1 MTSPR
6 DLLRYRAVRTLACR
20 AAAGYIRLVRA
31 TGSWTV
37 ENADAVA
44 RRVAEGQP
52 FIACFWHGRLLM
64 MAHAWPYSAPMH
76 ILISH
81 HRDGRVFAD
90 VLDRLGFATIA
101 GSSSRGG
108 DAAALAMIKTLRRG
122 EFVGLTPD
130 GPRGPRMRAVLG
142 VIRTAR
148 QTGVPIVPVSFAASR
163 RRVLGSWDRFVLA
176 LPFARGVI
184 GFGDFIEVPPDADA
198 ETLERLR
205 RRLEDDLNTLT
216 GELDARFGFAAIEA
230 APPAGPTTDSAPA
243 IASGLDA
250 VESGR

>member
-1 MTSPR
+1 MVSLR
-6 DLLRYRAVRTLACR
+6 DLLRYRPVRALACH
-20 AAAGYIRLVRA
+20 AAAGYIRLVHA
-31 TGSWTV
+31 TGRWTI
-37 ENADAVA
+37 ENADAVS
-44 RRVAEGQP
+44 RRVAEGKP

-64 MAHAWPYSAPMH
+64 IPHAWAYSAPMH
-76 ILISH
+76 ILISQ
-81 HRDGRVFAD
+81 HRDGRLVAD
-90 VLDRLGFATIA
+90 VLDRFGIGAIA

-108 DAAALAMIKTLRRG
+108 EAAVLRMIRTLRQG

-130 GPRGPRMRAVLG
+130 GPRGPRMRASLG
-142 VIRTAR
+142 VIRTAQR
-148 QTGVPIVPVSFAASR
+148 TGVPIVPVSFAASR

-184 GFGDFIEVPPDADA
+184 GIGEFIEIPRHADA

-216 GELDARFGFAAIEA
+216 GELDARFGFEAIEA
-230 APPAGPTTDSAPA
+230 GPA
-243 IASGLDA
+243 ISGRAPVAASGLES

>member
-1 MTSPR
+1 MASLR
-6 DLLRYRAVRTLACR
+6 DLLRYRLVRAFACR
-20 AAAGYIRLVRA
+20 AAAGHIRLVRA
-31 TGSWTV
+31 TGRWTI
-37 ENADAVA
+37 ENADTVS
-44 RRVAEGQP
+44 RRVAEGKP

-64 MAHAWPYSAPMH
+64 IPHAWAYSAPMH

-81 HRDGRVFAD
+81 HRDGRLIAD
-90 VLDRLGFATIA
+90 VLNRFGIGAIA

-108 DAAALAMIKTLRRG
+108 EAAVLRMIRTLRQG

-130 GPRGPRMRAVLG
+130 GPRGPRMRASLG
-142 VIRTAR
+142 VIRTAHR
-148 QTGVPIVPVSFAASR
+148 TGVPIVPVSFAASR
-163 RRVLGSWDRFVLA
+163 RRVLGSWDRFVLP

-184 GFGDFIEVPPDADA
+184 GIGEFIEIPRDADA

-216 GELDARFGFAAIEA
+216 CELDARFGFEAIEA
-230 APPAGPTTDSAPA
+230 APPAADCAPVA
-243 IASGLDA
+243 ASGLES

>member
-1 MTSPR
+1 MANLR
-6 DLLRYRAVRTLACR
+6 DLLRYRPVRAFACR

-31 TGSWTV
+31 TGRWTI
-37 ENADAVA
+37 ENSDAVS
-44 RRVAEGQP
+44 RRVVEGKP

-64 MAHAWPYSAPMH
+64 IPHAWTYTAPMH

-81 HRDGRVFAD
+81 HRDGRLIAD
-90 VLDRLGFATIA
+90 VLSRFGIGAIA

-108 DAAALAMIKTLRRG
+108 EAAVLKMIRTLRRG

-130 GPRGPRMRAVLG
+130 GPRGPRMRAGLG
-142 VIRTAR
+142 VIRTAQ

-163 RRVLGSWDRFVLA
+163 RRVLGSWDRFVVA

-184 GFGDFIEVPPDADA
+184 GIGDFIHIPRDADA
-198 ETLERLR
+198 ETLEKLR
-205 RRLEDDLNTLT
+205 HRLESDLNSLT
-216 GELDARFGFAAIEA
+216 CELDARFGFDAIDV
-230 APPAGPTTDSAPA
+230 PPLTTDSEPA
-243 IASGLDA
+243 AASSPES

>member
-1 MTSPR
+1 MASAR
-6 DLLRYRAVRTLACR
+6 DLLRYRAVQALASR

-31 TGSWTV
+31 TGRWTI
-37 ENADAVA
+37 ENAAAVS
-44 RRVAEGQP
+44 RRVADGQP

-64 MAHAWPYSAPMH
+64 IPHAWPYSAPIH

-81 HRDGRVFAD
+81 HRDGRLIAA
-90 VLDRLGFATIA
+90 VLGRFGIGTIS

-108 DAAALAMIKTLRRG
+108 DAAVLRMIRTLRRG

-130 GPRGPRMRAVLG
+130 GPRGPRMRAGLG
-142 VIRTAR
+142 VIRTAQR
-148 QTGVPIVPVSFAASR
+148 TGVPIVPVSFAASR
-163 RRVLGSWDRFVLA
+163 RRVLGSWDRFVVA

-184 GFGDFIEVPPDADA
+184 GIGDFIEVPPDADG

-216 GELDARFGFAAIEA
+216 SELDARFGFAAIEA
-230 APPAGPTTDSAPA
+230 AALAEGSAPA
-243 IASGLDA
+243 TASGLES
-250 VESGR
+250 VESSR

>member
-1 MTSPR
+1 MASAR
-6 DLLRYRAVRTLACR
+6 DLLRYRPVRALACR

-31 TGSWTV
+31 TGRWTI
-37 ENADAVA
+37 ENSDPVS
-44 RRVAEGQP
+44 RRVAEGKP

-64 MAHAWPYSAPMH
+64 ISHAWAYSAPVH

-81 HRDGRVFAD
+81 HRDGRLIAD
-90 VLDRLGFATIA
+90 VLDRLGIGTIA

-108 DAAALAMIKTLRRG
+108 NAAVLAMIKTLRRG

-130 GPRGPRMRAVLG
+130 GPRGPRMRAGLG

-148 QTGVPIVPVSFAASR
+148 RTGVPIVPVSFSASR

-184 GFGDFIEVPPDADA
+184 GIGDFIEVPPDADGA
-198 ETLERLR
+198 TMERLR
-205 RRLEDDLNTLT
+205 RQLEDALNALT
-216 GELDARFGFAAIEA
+216 RELDARFGFEAIEA
-230 APPAGPTTDSAPA
+230 APQSAASAPTA
-243 IASGLDA
+243 TAAGLDT

>member
-1 MTSPR
+1 MASAR
-6 DLLRYRAVRTLACR
+6 DLLRYRPVQALACR

-31 TGSWTV
+31 TGRWTI
-37 ENADAVA
+37 ENADAVS
-44 RRVAEGQP
+44 RRVADGKP

-64 MAHAWPYSAPMH
+64 IPHAWAYSAPMH

-81 HRDGRVFAD
+81 HRDGRLIAA
-90 VLDRLGFATIA
+90 VLDRFGIGTIA

-108 DAAALAMIKTLRRG
+108 DAAVLRMIRALRRG

-130 GPRGPRMRAVLG
+130 GPRGPRMRAGIG
-142 VIRTAR
+142 VVRTAQR
-148 QTGVPIVPVSFAASR
+148 TGVPIVPVSFAASR

-184 GFGDFIEVPPDADA
+184 GIGDFIEVPPDADA

-216 GELDARFGFAAIEA
+216 SGLDARFGFEAIEA
-230 APPAGPTTDSAPA
+230 APPAEGSAPA
-243 IASGLDA
+243 TAAGLES